1 MSLSSIY
8 TAAKPDAGRRER
20 KRRQTLDHLADTAFR
35 LFEARGY
42 DAVTMEQIAAE
53 ADLAKGTLYNHFAV
67 KEALLAHRF
76 HRELADGAPKLQ
88 ASLQGLAGFV
98 PRMTHLL
105 HASAKWSEAHRAYM
119 AHYLRFRLANAD
131 LGEDNGKVQHPH
143 SGLDRMFE
151 ALIRAGQQAGELR
164 TGLPSEQLAQM
175 FQFLYM
181 GALIRWLGL
190 PDGNLQRE
198 FTGILDVFFSGLI
211 ARPAGKK
218 K

>member
-1 MSLSSIY
+1 MSLSSLS
-8 TAAKPDAGRRER
+8 AGDKPDTGRRER

-35 LFEARGY
+35 LFEAHGY

-53 ADLAKGTLYNHFAV
+53 ADVAKGTLYNHFAV
-67 KEALLAHRF
+67 KEALLAHSF
-76 HRELADGAPKLQ
+76 HRELADSAPQLQ
-88 ASLQGLAGFV
+88 ASLESKPGFV
-98 PRMTHLL
+98 ARMTHLL
-105 HASAKWSEAHRAYM
+105 HASAQWTQAHRAYM
-119 AHYLRFRLANAD
+119 AHYLRFRLAHAY
-131 LGEDNGKVQHPH
+131 LGEDDGKAKHPH

-164 TGLPSEQLAQM
+164 ADLPSAQLAQM

-181 GALIRWLGL
+181 GTLIRWLAL
-190 PDGNLQRE
+190 PDGDLQSE
-198 FTGILDVFFSGLI
+198 FDSALDIFFRGLM